1 MKQAADKKYPFRR
14 IGILYVLALS
24 GIALVIIAS
33 QALVQSYIG
42 KQEYDSRVINLAGR
56 QRMLSQK
63 ISKLALQIGE
73 GETLAK
79 AKEAGQELDKTLSLW
94 RQTHQGLLHGDKAL
108 GVNGEKSAI
117 VDSMYQKITPY
128 YNAMINSGASLLQLL
143 AQPSSPSLAALQ
155 PHINNILNNEKQ
167 FLEGMDQIVFQY
179 DNEARQRVIQ
189 LKNIEFVLLLISL
202 AIIIFELLFIFRPT
216 ARKIS
221 NTINELVKSE
231 NLARSMAR
239 EIGILYSSLEKSYQE
254 LADVQVEIEQPA
266 VYFKTDA
273 SGNFITYSEKFCKI
287 MDGTPDELP
296 QNLFKWLEVEGY
308 GTDHLANIEKMV
320 TRGDAWFGEVKVTS
334 CEGDFLWFNMSVVP
348 VLNVHQKIEE
358 LIIVCANV
366 TDKKEA
372 EAKSNEINREKIEK
386 KVKEQRFRSILIL
399 EGQEEERK
407 RISRDIHDG
416 IGQMLTAMK
425 FKLEAATLSTNE
437 TSREKILADTK
448 IILQQLIREVRR
460 VSFNLTP
467 STLSDYGIVAT
478 VKKLCAELN
487 QLSDKE
493 VIFENRTGF
502 INRLENSVE
511 TNLYRIIQEA
521 VNNAIKYSGAKTIK
535 VIFDHNADYLNVEI
549 SDDGKGFAYRKILEN
564 GQFSATGHGIFNMK
578 ERTSFINGSFNLE
591 SEEGKGTKIDIHMP
605 LNRMHHGNYQSIIGG

>member
-1 MKQAADKKYPFRR
+1 MNQAADKKYSFKR

-24 GIALVIIAS
+24 GIAIAIIAS
-33 QALVQSYIG
+33 QALVQSYIS

-63 ISKLALQIGE
+63 ISKLALQIGSAE
-73 GETLAK
+73 SLAQQRTLASSLE
-79 AKEAGQELDKTLSLW
+79 EALSLW
-94 RQTHQGLLHGDKAL
+94 TQSHQGLLHGDEEM
-108 GVNGEKSAI
+108 GVNGEKSQT
-117 VDSMYQKITPY
+117 VDSMYQEIAPY
-128 YNAMINSGASLLQLL
+128 YTAIVNSAQVLLQLL
-143 AQPSSPSLAALQ
+143 EQQANPSLSQLQ
-155 PHINNILNNEKQ
+155 PPIHTLLANEQQ
-167 FLEGMDQIVFQY
+167 FLEGMDLIVFQY
-179 DNEARQRVIQ
+179 DHEARLKVIQ
-189 LKNIEFVLLLISL
+189 LRQIEFVLLFISL
-202 AIIIFELLFIFRPT
+202 AIIIFELLFIFRPI
-216 ARKIS
+216 ARKIG
-221 NTINELVKSE
+221 NTMEELVNSE
-231 NLARSMAR
+231 NLARSMAK
-239 EIGILYSSLEKSYQE
+239 EVGILYSSLEKSYQE
-254 LADVQVEIEQPA
+254 LADVQVETEQPA
-266 VYFKTDA
+266 VYAKTDA
-273 SGNFITYSEKFCKI
+273 SGNFIHYSDKFCKI

-296 QNLFKWLEVEGY
+296 QNLFKWLEAEGY
-308 GTDHLANIEKMV
+308 GADHLANIQKMV
-320 TRGDAWFGEVKVTS
+320 AHGDAWYGEVKVTS

-348 VLNVHQKIEE
+348 VLNSNKEIEE
-358 LIIVCANV
+358 LMIVCANV

-372 EAKSNEINREKIEK
+372 EAKSHEINREKIEK

-437 TSREKILADTK
+437 TSREKILGETK
-448 IILQQLIREVRR
+448 NILQQLIREVRR

-487 QLSDKE
+487 QLSDKA

-502 INRLENSVE
+502 LNRLENSVE

-521 VNNAIKYSGAKTIK
+521 VNNAIKYSEASTIQ
-535 VIFDHNADYLNVEI
+535 VVFDHNADYLNVEI
-549 SDDGKGFAYRKILEN
+549 SDDGKGFAYQRFLEN
-564 GQFSATGHGIFNMK
+564 GHFSATGHGIFNMK

-591 SEEGKGTKIDIHMP
+591 SEKGKGTKINISLP
-605 LNRMHHGNYQSIIGG
+605 LNRTYHGNYQSNTG